1 MGGNMHQKD
10 FITEETADLLAQIAD
25 LILDSSIREDER
37 QILLVAKTRLEKHQ
51 YLPKIVADLKYNL
64 TPLAVKNSLSQ
75 KVAPFYL
82 QITNLKYTDKYMGL
96 GFGFGMNFGGR

>member
-1 MGGNMHQKD
+1 MRQKD
-10 FITEETADLLAQIAD
+10 FITEESADLLAQITD

-37 QILLVAKTRLEKHQ
+37 QILLVAKARLEKHQ
-51 YLPKIVADLKYNL
+51 YLPKIVADLKYGL

-75 KVAPFYL
+75 KVASFYL
-82 QITNLKYTDKYMGL
+82 QITNLKYADKYMGL